1 MTKHIKVEWIEHKYV
16 LSPEEYI
23 SNPMQENYNTYIK
36 ALKEKEVK
44 HQGEIIDFVN
54 TFFGG
59 TKAIIEGTDRKLYRI
74 NINNLKVIEKY
85 D

>member
-1 MTKHIKVEWIEHKYV
+1 MTKHIKVEWIEHKHV
-16 LSPEEYI
+16 IPPEKYTSCPTKEDYD
-23 SNPMQENYNTYIK
+23 SYIK
-36 ALKEKEVK
+36 ALKESEIK
-44 HQGEIIDFVN
+44 HQGEIINFVN

-74 NINNLKVIEKY
+74 NINNLNVIEKY

>member
-16 LSPEEYI
+16 ISPEEHTSY
-23 SNPMQENYNTYIK
+23 PTQEDYNTYVK
-36 ALKEKEVK
+36 TLKETTVK

-54 TFFGG
+54 TFFKG
-59 TKAIIEGTDRKLYRI
+59 TKAIIEGNDRKLYRI
-74 NINNLKVIEKY
+74 NIDNLKVIEKY

>member
-16 LSPEEYI
+16 VSPEEYI
-23 SNPMQENYNTYIK
+23 FNPTQEAYNTYIK
-36 ALKEKEVK
+36 SLKEKEVK

-74 NINNLKVIEKY
+74 NIDNLKIIEKY

>member
-1 MTKHIKVEWIEHKYV
+1 MTKYIKVEWIEHRYIIP
-16 LSPEEYI
+16 PEEYT
-23 SNPMQENYNTYIK
+23 PYPTQEDYKEYTK
-36 ALKEKEVK
+36 ALVKATIK

-54 TFFGG
+54 TFFGE

>member
-16 LSPEEYI
+16 IPPEEYT
-23 SNPMQENYNTYIK
+23 PYPTQEQYNVYAK
-36 ALKEKEVK
+36 ALKEATVK

-59 TKAIIEGTDRKLYRI
+59 TKAIIEGIDRKLYRI
-74 NINNLKVIEKY
+74 NINNLKIIEKY

>member
-16 LSPEEYI
+16 LSPEYI
-23 SNPMQENYNTYIK
+23 SSLTQEDYIIHAK
-36 ALKEKEVK
+36 ALKEATVK

-74 NINNLKVIEKY
+74 NIYNLKIIEKY